1 MPSRAQRGSGERQK
15 GSDERIDRGKGRG
28 PEAGARAQ
36 IDRKAVLVSV
46 SQAVSQPRLAFYSPV
61 AAAVLNYLK
70 NTQPRFS
77 ISSEL
82 AKLVEAELAKRYPI
96 LFSHVK
102 RALEAKGVRRRARA
116 GGVG

>member
-1 MPSRAQRGSGERQK
+1 MPDKAQKRSSERTN
-15 GSDERIDRGKGRG
+15 RGKGRG
-28 PEAGARAQ
+28 TGVGGKTQ

-82 AKLVEAELAKRYPI
+82 AKLVEAELAKRYPF

-116 GGVG
+116 GGSG

>member
-1 MPSRAQRGSGERQK
+1 MPSKVARGSKQRARKGKERGDGDGE
-15 GSDERIDRGKGRG
+15 
-28 PEAGARAQ
+28 RAQ

-70 NTQPRFS
+70 NTRPRFS

-82 AKLVEAELAKRYPI
+82 ARLVESELAKRYP
-96 LFSHVK
+96 LLVSHVK
-102 RALEAKGVRRRARA
+102 RALEAKGVRRRARGGGA
-116 GGVG
+116 G

>member
-1 MPSRAQRGSGERQK
+1 MPTKVQKGSGERASK
-15 GSDERIDRGKGRG
+15 GKGRG
-28 PEAGARAQ
+28 TVEGSRTQ
-36 IDRKAVLVSV
+36 IDRKAVMVSV
-46 SQAVSQPRLAFYSPV
+46 SQALSQPRLAFYSPV
-61 AAAVLNYLK
+61 AAALLNYLK

-82 AKLVEAELAKRYPI
+82 AKLVEAELAKRYPL

-116 GGVG
+116 GGSQ

>member
-1 MPSRAQRGSGERQK
+1 MPERGGKGGKLSNKGRQERRSGEVTK
-15 GSDERIDRGKGRG
+15 
-28 PEAGARAQ
+28 PQ
-36 IDRKAVLVSV
+36 IDKKVLQVSV

-82 AKLVEAELAKRYPI
+82 ARLVEADLARRYP
-96 LFSHVK
+96 LLVSHVK
-102 RALEAKGVRRRARA
+102 RALEAKGLRRRAKGSGA
-116 GGVG
+116 G